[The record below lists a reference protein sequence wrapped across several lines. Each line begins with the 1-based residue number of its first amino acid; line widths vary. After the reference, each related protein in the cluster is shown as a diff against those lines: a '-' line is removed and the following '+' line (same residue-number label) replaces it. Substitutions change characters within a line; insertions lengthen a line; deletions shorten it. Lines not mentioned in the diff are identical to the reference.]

1 MQCKKYVS
9 MRTLYNL
16 VFAVLCGVLVVSC
29 VKDPE
34 FEPTPTSKPANKI
47 IGNADGAL
55 SGELIIYVDDATANA
70 WHNASTPTRAGIVAM
85 DAVAEELGVESV
97 RPVFNMAINADKKRE
112 RGMHRWFVVEFAED
126 TPVESVAQRYAAM
139 EEVERVEYAMEFVR
153 PEVNVVPVES
163 HPATR
168 SESEPF
174 NDPMLPLQWGLHNE
188 GSSTIFST
196 AYAGA
201 DINAYEAWKYATGN
215 PKVVVAV
222 VDEGVKYT
230 HPDLA
235 ANMWTNTAELN
246 GAEGVDDDGNGYV
259 DDIYGVNTIEQNGNI
274 SWNNRRYDS
283 EGNYTGDVGHGTH
296 VAGIIAAVNNNGEGI
311 SSIAGGSGN
320 GDGVRIMS
328 VQIFQ
333 ENTGVANERIA
344 AGIEYA
350 ADMGAAILQCSWG
363 QPVIWISDGG
373 YENNTGKIYIEAIK
387 YFVECSDNGVM
398 DGGVAIFA
406 AGNDGLNYTC
416 YPGAYNQFI
425 SVAAYAPD
433 GLPTGY
439 TNYHYGCNIAAPG
452 GDFEY
457 VDGVLNPNGAI
468 LSTVPSETP
477 DPYNNGKT
485 FYGSDYAYMTGTSM
499 ACPYVSGVAALAL
512 SSAVD
517 HGIRLTNDD
526 LYDMICSSVSDIDH
540 RLYGSKTVYT
550 YSGKVSEIVL
560 DDYRGKMGIGMVDAL
575 YAVSGMYGLKRIAA
589 SLNTT
594 TYININETISNGKLG
609 VKILDF
615 EMDEAT
621 MKRLG
626 IDKVGRFGE
635 HEVYFVCHK
644 PGIGKIQLRYYAGC
658 PPEDRGPDMSGKI
671 VTKEYLII
679 ARENNDRGGWL

>member
-1 MQCKKYVS
+1 M
-9 MRTLYNL
+9 
-16 VFAVLCGVLVVSC
+16 LCGVLVVSC
-29 VKDPE
+29 VKDPA
-34 FEPTPTSKPANKI
+34 FEPTPTVESTNKI

-55 SGELIIYVDDATANA
+55 SGELIIYVDDATADA
-70 WHNASTPTRAGIVAM
+70 WHNASSPIRAGVVAF
-85 DAVAEELGVESV
+85 DAVAAELGVESV

-139 EEVERVEYAMEFVR
+139 KEVERVEYAMEFVR
-153 PEVNVVPVES
+153 PEVNVLPVES
-163 HPATR
+163 LPVTR
-168 SESEPF
+168 AESEPF

-188 GSSTIFST
+188 GISTIFST

-215 PKVVVAV
+215 PRVVVAV

-235 ANMWTNTAELN
+235 VNMWTNTAELN

-259 DDIYGVNTIEQNGNI
+259 DDIYGLNTIEQNGNI
-274 SWNNRRYDS
+274 SWDNIRYDS
-283 EGNYTGDVGHGTH
+283 EGNYIGDVGHGTH

-363 QPVIWISDGG
+363 QAVMWISDSG
-373 YENNTGKIYIEAIK
+373 YEKNTGSIYIAAIK
-387 YFVECSDNGVM
+387 YFVECSDNEVM

-406 AGNDGLNYTC
+406 AGNDSLMYAC
-416 YPGAYNQFI
+416 YPGAYNEFI
-425 SVAAYAPD
+425 SVTAIAAD

-439 TNYHYGCNIAAPG
+439 TNYHHGCNIAAPG
-452 GDFEY
+452 GDYEY
-457 VDGVLNPNGAI
+457 VDGVLNPYGAI

-499 ACPYVSGVAALAL
+499 ACPFVSGVAALAL

-517 HGIRLTNDD
+517 HGIRLSKDD
-526 LYDMICSSVSDIDH
+526 LYDIICSSVNAIDH

-575 YAVSGMYGLKRIAA
+575 YAVSGMQGLKRIAA
-589 SLNTT
+589 ELNTS
-594 TYININETISNGKLG
+594 TYININETISDGKLG
-609 VKILDF
+609 VKIVDF
-615 EMDEAT
+615 EIDEDT
-621 MKRLG
+621 QKRLG

-635 HEVYFVCHK
+635 HEVYFVCRK
-644 PGIGKIQLRYYAGC
+644 PGIGKITLRYYAGC
-658 PPEDRGPDMSGKI
+658 PKEDRGPDMSGKLI
-671 VTKEYLII
+671 EKEYLII

>member
-1 MQCKKYVS
+1 
-9 MRTLYNL
+9 MRTLYNI

-29 VKDPE
+29 VKDPK
-34 FEPTPTSKPANKI
+34 FEPTPTTKPANKI
-47 IGNADGAL
+47 IGNADVAV

-139 EEVERVEYAMEFVR
+139 EEVERVEYAMKFVR

-163 HPATR
+163 LPATR
-168 SESEPF
+168 SDSKPF
-174 NDPMLPLQWGLHNE
+174 NDPMLPLQWGLHND
-188 GSSTIFST
+188 GISTIFST

-235 ANMWTNTAELN
+235 ANMWTNDAELN

-259 DDIYGVNTIEQNGNI
+259 DDIYGLNTIELNGNI

-328 VQIFQ
+328 VQMFQ
-333 ENTGVANERIA
+333 ESLGADNTRIA

-363 QPVIWISDGG
+363 QPLSWISDSG
-373 YENNTGKIYIEAIK
+373 YEKNTGKALIAAIK
-387 YFVECSDNGVM
+387 YFVECSDNEVM

-406 AGNDGLNYTC
+406 AGNEGLNYTC

-457 VDGVLNPNGAI
+457 VDGVLNPYGAI

-477 DPYNNGKT
+477 DVYNNGKT

-499 ACPYVSGVAALAL
+499 ACPFVSGVAALAL

-517 HGIRLTNDD
+517 HGIRLSNDD
-526 LYDMICSSVSDIDH
+526 LYDIICSSVNDIDH

-575 YAVSGMYGLKRIAA
+575 YAVSGMQGLKRIAA

-594 TYININETISNGKLG
+594 TYININETISDGKLG

-615 EMDEAT
+615 EIDEDT
-621 MKRLG
+621 QKRLA

-635 HEVYFVCHK
+635 HEVYFVCRK
-644 PGIGKIQLRYYAGC
+644 PGIGKITLRYYAGC
-658 PPEDRGPDMSGKI
+658 PKDEDVPDMSGKI
-671 VTKEYLII
+671 VEKEYLII

>member
-1 MQCKKYVS
+1 
-9 MRTLYNL
+9 MRTLYNI
-16 VFAVLCGVLVVSC
+16 VFAVLCGALVVSC
-29 VKDPE
+29 VKDPK
-34 FEPTPTSKPANKI
+34 FEPTPTIKPANKI
-47 IGNADGAL
+47 IGNADVAL
-55 SGELIIYVDDATANA
+55 SGELIIYVDDATADA
-70 WHNASTPTRAGIVAM
+70 WHNASSPTRAGVVAM

-97 RPVFNMAINADKKRE
+97 RPVFNMAINGDKKRE

-139 EEVERVEYAMEFVR
+139 KEVERVEYAMEFVR

-163 HPATR
+163 LPATR
-168 SESEPF
+168 SDSEPF

-188 GSSTIFST
+188 GSAEIFST

-201 DINAYEAWKYATGN
+201 DINAYEAWKYAMGN

-259 DDIYGVNTIEQNGNI
+259 DDVYGINTIELNGNI

-283 EGNYTGDVGHGTH
+283 EGNYIGDVGHGTH

-363 QPVIWISDGG
+363 QPVMWISDSG
-373 YENNTGKIYIEAIK
+373 YEKNTGSIYIAAIK
-387 YFVECSDNGVM
+387 YFVECSDNEVM

-406 AGNDGLNYTC
+406 AGNEGLNYTC

-457 VDGVLNPNGAI
+457 VDGVLNPYGAI

-477 DPYNNGKT
+477 DVYNNGKT

-499 ACPYVSGVAALAL
+499 ACPFVSGVAALAL

-550 YSGKVSEIVL
+550 YSGKVSQIVL

-575 YAVSGMYGLKRIAA
+575 YAVSGMHSLKRIAA

-594 TYININETISNGKLG
+594 TYININETISDGKLG
-609 VKILDF
+609 IKILDF
-615 EMDEAT
+615 EIDEAT

-635 HEVYFVCHK
+635 REIYFVCRK
-644 PGIGKIQLRYYAGC
+644 PGIGKITLRYYAGC
-658 PPEDRGPDMSGKI
+658 PKEDRGPDMSGKI
-671 VTKEYLII
+671 VEKEYLII

>member
-1 MQCKKYVS
+1 
-9 MRTLYNL
+9 MRTLYNI
-16 VFAVLCGVLVVSC
+16 VFAVLCGALVVSC

-34 FEPTPTSKPANKI
+34 FESAPAEEPASKI
-47 IGNADGAL
+47 IGSADGAL
-55 SGELIIYVDDATANA
+55 SGELIIYVDDATADV
-70 WHNASTPTRAGIVAM
+70 WHNASSPTRAGVVAM
-85 DAVAEELGVESV
+85 DAVAAELGVESV

-139 EEVERVEYAMEFVR
+139 EEVERVEYAIEFVR

-168 SESEPF
+168 SGSEPF

-235 ANMWTNTAELN
+235 ANMWTNDAELN

-259 DDIYGVNTIEQNGNI
+259 DDVYGVNTVELNGNI

-328 VQIFQ
+328 VQMFK
-333 ENTGVANERIA
+333 ESLGAGNTRIA

-363 QPVIWISDGG
+363 QPVMWISDSG
-373 YENNTGKIYIEAIK
+373 YEKNTGKVLIEAIK
-387 YFVECSDNGVM
+387 YFVECSDNEVM

-406 AGNDGLNYTC
+406 AGNEGLNFTC

-457 VDGVLNPNGAI
+457 VNGVLNPNGAI

-477 DPYNNGKT
+477 DVYNNGKT
-485 FYGSDYAYMTGTSM
+485 TYGTDYAYMTGTSM
-499 ACPYVSGVAALAL
+499 ACPFVSGVAALAL

-517 HGIRLTNDD
+517 HGIRLSSDD
-526 LYDMICSSVSDIDH
+526 LYDIICSSVNDINH

-550 YSGKVSEIVL
+550 RSGKESQIVL
-560 DDYRGKMGIGMVDAL
+560 DDYRDKMGIGMVDAL
-575 YAVSGMYGLKRIAA
+575 YAVSRVYGHKTIAA
-589 SLNTT
+589 KLNTT
-594 TYININETISNGKLG
+594 TYININETISDGKLG
-609 VKILDF
+609 VKILDY
-615 EMDEAT
+615 EIDEAT

-635 HEVYFVCHK
+635 YEIYFVCRK
-644 PGIGKIQLRYYAGC
+644 PGVGQIKLRYYAGC
-658 PPEDRGPDMSGKI
+658 PKEERGPDMSGKI
-671 VTKEYLII
+671 VEKEYLII

>member
-16 VFAVLCGVLVVSC
+16 VFAVLCGALVVSC
-29 VKDPE
+29 VKDPA
-34 FEPTPTSKPANKI
+34 FEPTPTSKPVNKI
-47 IGNADGAL
+47 IGNADVAL
-55 SGELIIYVDDATANA
+55 SGELIIYVDDATAEA
-70 WHNASTPTRAGIVAM
+70 WRSASAPTRSGIVAL
-85 DAVAEELGVESV
+85 DAVADELGVESV

-112 RGMHRWFVVEFAED
+112 RGMHRWFVVEFADD

-139 EEVERVEYAMEFVR
+139 EEVERVEYSRVFVR
-153 PEVNVVPVES
+153 PEVNVVPVNEVA
-163 HPATR
+163 ATR
-168 SESEPF
+168 SGSEPF

-188 GSSTIFST
+188 GSSEIFST

-235 ANMWTNTAELN
+235 ANMWTNAAELN
-246 GAEGVDDDGNGYV
+246 GVEGVDDDGNGYV
-259 DDIYGVNTIEQNGNI
+259 DDIYGLNTIEQNGNI
-274 SWNNRRYDS
+274 SWDNIRYDS
-283 EGNYTGDVGHGTH
+283 EGNYIGDVGHGTH

-350 ADMGAAILQCSWG
+350 ADMGAAILQNSWG
-363 QPVIWISDGG
+363 QPIVVINDAS
-373 YENNTGKIYIEAIK
+373 YERYNGKVLIDAIK
-387 YFVECSDNGVM
+387 YFVECSDNEVM

-406 AGNDGLNYTC
+406 AGNENLMYAC
-416 YPGAYNQFI
+416 YPGAYNEFI
-425 SVAAYAPD
+425 SVTAIAAD

-457 VDGVLNPNGAI
+457 VDGVLNPYGAI

-477 DPYNNGKT
+477 DVYNNGKT

-526 LYDMICSSVSDIDH
+526 LYDIICSSVSDIDH

-575 YAVSGMYGLKRIAA
+575 YAVSGMQGLKRIAA
-589 SLNTT
+589 ELNTT
-594 TYININETISNGKLG
+594 TYININETISDGKLG
-609 VKILDF
+609 VKILDY
-615 EMDEAT
+615 EIDEAT

-644 PGIGKIQLRYYAGC
+644 PGIGKIKLRYYAGC

>member
-1 MQCKKYVS
+1 M
-9 MRTLYNL
+9 LGL
-16 VFAVLCGVLVVSC
+16 LGASC
-29 VKDPE
+29 VQDPE
-34 FEPTPTSKPANKI
+34 FEPTPIVEPANKI
-47 IGNADGAL
+47 IGNADVAV

-139 EEVERVEYAMEFVR
+139 KEVERVEYAMAFVR

-188 GSSTIFST
+188 GSSEIFST

-235 ANMWTNTAELN
+235 ANMWTNSAELN

-259 DDIYGVNTIEQNGNI
+259 DDIYGLNTIEQNGNI
-274 SWNNRRYDS
+274 SWDNIRYDS
-283 EGNYTGDVGHGTH
+283 EGNYIGDVGHGTH

-328 VQIFQ
+328 VQMFQ
-333 ENTGVANERIA
+333 ESLGADNTRIA

-363 QPVIWISDGG
+363 QPVSWISDSG
-373 YENNTGKIYIEAIK
+373 YEKNTGKVLIEAIK
-387 YFVECSDNGVM
+387 YFVECSDNEVM

-406 AGNDGLNYTC
+406 AGNEGLNYTS

-452 GDFEY
+452 GDYEY

-477 DPYNNGKT
+477 DVYNNGKT
-485 FYGSDYAYMTGTSM
+485 TYGSDYAYMTGTSM
-499 ACPYVSGVAALAL
+499 ACPFVSGVAALAL

-526 LYDMICSSVSDIDH
+526 LYDIICSSVNDINH

-575 YAVSGMYGLKRIAA
+575 YAVSRVYGLKTIAA
-589 SLNTT
+589 ELNTS
-594 TYININETISNGKLG
+594 TYININETISDGKLG
-609 VKILDF
+609 IKILNF
-615 EMDEAT
+615 EMDEDT
-621 MKRLG
+621 KKRLG

-635 HEVYFVCHK
+635 HEIYFVCRK
-644 PGIGKIQLRYYAGC
+644 PGIGKITLRYYAGC
-658 PPEDRGPDMSGKI
+658 PKDEYVPDMSGKI
-671 VTKEYLII
+671 VEKEYLII

>member
-1 MQCKKYVS
+1 
-9 MRTLYNL
+9 MRTLYNI
-16 VFAVLCGVLVVSC
+16 VFAVLCGALVVSC
-29 VKDPE
+29 VKDSK
-34 FEPTPTSKPANKI
+34 FEPTPTTKPANKI

-70 WHNASTPTRAGIVAM
+70 WHNTSSPTRAGVVAM
-85 DAVAEELGVESV
+85 DAVAAELGVESV

-139 EEVERVEYAMEFVR
+139 KEVERVEYAMAFVR

-163 HPATR
+163 LPATR

-188 GSSTIFST
+188 GSSEIFST

-259 DDIYGVNTIEQNGNI
+259 DDIYGLNTIEQNGNI
-274 SWNNRRYDS
+274 SWANIRYDS
-283 EGNYTGDVGHGTH
+283 EGNYIGDVGHGTH

-328 VQIFQ
+328 VQIFK

-363 QPVIWISDGG
+363 QAVLWISDGG
-373 YENNTGKIYIEAIK
+373 YEANTGSIYIAAIK
-387 YFVECSDNGVM
+387 YFVEFSDNEVM
-398 DGGVAIFA
+398 DGGVALFA
-406 AGNDGLNYTC
+406 AGNESLMFAS
-416 YPGAYNQFI
+416 YPGAYNEFI
-425 SVAAYAPD
+425 SVTAIAAD

-439 TNYHYGCNIAAPG
+439 TNYHHGCNIAAPG
-452 GDFEY
+452 GDYEY
-457 VDGVLNPNGAI
+457 VDGVLNPYGAI

-477 DPYNNGKT
+477 DVYNNGKT
-485 FYGSDYAYMTGTSM
+485 YYGSDYAYMTGTSM

-540 RLYGSKTVYT
+540 RLYGSKTFYT

-575 YAVSGMYGLKRIAA
+575 YAVSGMHGLKRVAA
-589 SLNTT
+589 SLNTS
-594 TYININETISNGKLG
+594 TYININETISDGKLG
-609 VKILDF
+609 VKILDY
-615 EMDEAT
+615 EMDET
-621 MKRLG
+621 TKKRLG
-626 IDKVGRFGE
+626 IDKVNRFGE
-635 HEVYFVCHK
+635 HEVYFVCRK
-644 PGIGKIQLRYYAGC
+644 PGIGKITLRYYAGC
-658 PPEDRGPDMSGKI
+658 PKEDRGPDMSGKLI
-671 VTKEYLII
+671 EKEYLII

>member
-1 MQCKKYVS
+1 
-9 MRTLYNL
+9 MRTLYNI
-16 VFAVLCGVLVVSC
+16 VFAVLCGASVVSC
-29 VKDPE
+29 VKDPA

-47 IGNADGAL
+47 IGNADVAV

-70 WHNASTPTRAGIVAM
+70 WHNASSPTRAGVVAF
-85 DAVAEELGVESV
+85 DAVAAELGVESV

-139 EEVERVEYAMEFVR
+139 KEVERVEYAMAFVR

-163 HPATR
+163 LPATR
-168 SESEPF
+168 SDSEPF

-188 GSSTIFST
+188 GSSEIFST
-196 AYAGA
+196 AYEGA

-235 ANMWTNTAELN
+235 ANMWTNAAELN
-246 GAEGVDDDGNGYV
+246 GAEGVDDDGNGYI
-259 DDIYGVNTIEQNGNI
+259 DDIYGVNTIELNGNI
-274 SWNNRRYDS
+274 SWDNIRYDS

-363 QPVIWISDGG
+363 QSVMWISDGG
-373 YENNTGKIYIEAIK
+373 YEANTGSIYIAAIK
-387 YFVECSDNGVM
+387 YFVECSDNEVM

-406 AGNDGLNYTC
+406 AGNESLMYAS
-416 YPGAYNQFI
+416 YPGAYNEFI
-425 SVAAYAPD
+425 SVTAIAAD

-439 TNYHYGCNIAAPG
+439 TNYHHGCNIAAPG
-452 GDFEY
+452 GDYEY

-477 DPYNNGKT
+477 DVYNNGKT
-485 FYGSDYAYMTGTSM
+485 YYGSDYAYMTGTSM
-499 ACPYVSGVAALAL
+499 ACPFVSGVAALAL

-526 LYDMICSSVSDIDH
+526 LYDIICSSVSDIDH

-550 YSGKVSEIVL
+550 YSGKVSQIVL

-575 YAVSGMYGLKRIAA
+575 YAVSGMQSLKRIAA

-594 TYININETISNGKLG
+594 TYININETISDGKLG
-609 VKILDF
+609 IKIIDF
-615 EMDEAT
+615 EIDEDT
-621 MKRLG
+621 QKRLG

-635 HEVYFVCHK
+635 YEIYFVCRK
-644 PGIGKIQLRYYAGC
+644 PGVGKIKLRYYAGC
-658 PPEDRGPDMSGKI
+658 PKEDRGPDMSGKLI
-671 VTKEYLII
+671 EKEYLII

>member
-1 MQCKKYVS
+1 
-9 MRTLYNL
+9 MRTKYYFL
-16 VFAVLCGVLVVSC
+16 VIGMLGLLGASC
-29 VKDPE
+29 VQDPE
-34 FEPTPTSKPANKI
+34 FEPTPTVEPVNKI
-47 IGNADGAL
+47 IGNANEAL
-55 SGELIIYVDDATANA
+55 SGELIIYVDEATAKA
-70 WHNASTPTRAGIVAM
+70 WHNASSLTRTGVVAM
-85 DAVAEELGVESV
+85 DAVAEEMGVESL

-112 RGMHRWFVVEFAED
+112 RGMHRWFVVEFADD

-139 EEVERVEYAMEFVR
+139 VEVERVEYAMEFAR

-163 HPATR
+163 LPATR
-168 SESEPF
+168 SDSEPF

-188 GSSTIFST
+188 GSSEIFST

-235 ANMWTNTAELN
+235 ANMWTNSAELN

-259 DDIYGVNTIEQNGNI
+259 DDIYGLNTIELNGNI
-274 SWNNRRYDS
+274 SWDNIRYDS

-328 VQIFQ
+328 VQMFQ
-333 ENTGVANERIA
+333 ESLGADNTRIA

-363 QPVIWISDGG
+363 QSVMWISDSG
-373 YENNTGKIYIEAIK
+373 YEKNTGKVLIEAIK
-387 YFVECSDNGVM
+387 YFVECSDNEVM
-398 DGGVAIFA
+398 DGGVAIFS
-406 AGNDGLNYTC
+406 AGNEGLEYTC

-477 DPYNNGKT
+477 DVYNNGKT
-485 FYGSDYAYMTGTSM
+485 TYGTDYAYMTGTSM
-499 ACPYVSGVAALAL
+499 ACPFVSGVAALAL
-512 SSAVD
+512 SSAAD
-517 HGIRLTNDD
+517 HGIRLSNDD
-526 LYDMICSSVSDIDH
+526 LYDIICSSVNDINH

-550 YSGKVSEIVL
+550 RSGKESQIVL

-575 YAVSGMYGLKRIAA
+575 YAVSRVYGHKTIAA
-589 SLNTT
+589 ELNTT
-594 TYININETISNGKLG
+594 TYININETISDGKMNI
-609 VKILDF
+609 KILNF
-615 EMDEAT
+615 EIDEDT

-635 HEVYFVCHK
+635 YEIYFVCRK
-644 PGIGKIQLRYYAGC
+644 PGIGKIKLRYYAGC
-658 PPEDRGPDMSGKI
+658 PKEEHGHDMSGKI
-671 VTKEYLII
+671 VEKEYLII

>member
-1 MQCKKYVS
+1 

-29 VKDPE
+29 VQDPE
-34 FEPTPTSKPANKI
+34 FEPTPTTKPANKI
-47 IGNADGAL
+47 IGNADVAV
-55 SGELIIYVDDATANA
+55 SGELIIYVDDATADA
-70 WHNASTPTRAGIVAM
+70 WRNTSAPTRSGIVAL

-139 EEVERVEYAMEFVR
+139 EEVERVEYAMAFVR

-168 SESEPF
+168 SDSEPF

-188 GSSTIFST
+188 GSSEIFST

-235 ANMWTNTAELN
+235 ANMWTNSAELN

-259 DDIYGVNTIEQNGNI
+259 DDIYGINTIEQNGNI

-333 ENTGVANERIA
+333 ENSGVANERIA

-363 QPVIWISDGG
+363 QQVMWISDGA
-373 YENNTGKIYIEAIK
+373 YEANSGSIYIAAIK
-387 YFVECSDNGVM
+387 YFVECSDNEVM

-406 AGNDGLNYTC
+406 AGNQSLMYAS
-416 YPGAYNQFI
+416 YPGAYNEFI
-425 SVAAYAPD
+425 SVTAIAAD

-439 TNYHYGCNIAAPG
+439 TNYRHGCNIAAPG

-457 VDGVLNPNGAI
+457 VNGELNTYGAI

-499 ACPYVSGVAALAL
+499 ACPFVSGVAALAL

-517 HGIRLTNDD
+517 HGIRLTKDD
-526 LYDMICSSVSDIDH
+526 LYDIICSSVNDIDH
-540 RLYGSKTVYT
+540 RLYGTKTVYT

-560 DDYRGKMGIGMVDAL
+560 DDYRGKMGIGAVDAL
-575 YAVSGMYGLKRIAA
+575 YAVSGMQGLKRIAA
-589 SLNTT
+589 SLNTA
-594 TYININETISNGKLG
+594 TYININETISDGKLG

-615 EMDEAT
+615 EIDEDT
-621 MKRLG
+621 QKRLG

-635 HEVYFVCHK
+635 YEIYFVCRK
-644 PGIGKIQLRYYAGC
+644 PGVGKIKLRYYAGC
-658 PPEDRGPDMSGKI
+658 PKEDRGHDMSGKI

-679 ARENNDRGGWL
+679 ARENNNKGGWL

>member
-1 MQCKKYVS
+1 MK
-9 MRTLYNL
+9 RIYNL
-16 VFAVLCGVLVVSC
+16 LFVALCGVLVVSC
-29 VKDPE
+29 VKDPA
-34 FEPTPTSKPANKI
+34 FEPTPTNKPVNKI

-70 WHNASTPTRAGIVAM
+70 WHNASSPTRAGVVAF

-139 EEVERVEYAMEFVR
+139 KEVERVEYAMAFVR
-153 PEVNVVPVES
+153 PEVNVVPVNEVA
-163 HPATR
+163 ATR
-168 SESEPF
+168 SGSEPF
-174 NDPMLPLQWGLHNE
+174 NDPMLPLQWGLHNT
-188 GSSTIFST
+188 GSAEIFST

-201 DINAYEAWKYATGN
+201 DINAYEAWEYATGN
-215 PKVVVAV
+215 TKVVVAV

-235 ANMWTNTAELN
+235 ANMWTNAAELN
-246 GAEGVDDDGNGYV
+246 GVEGVDDDGNGYV
-259 DDIYGVNTIEQNGNI
+259 DDIYGLNTIEQNGNI
-274 SWNNRRYDS
+274 SWNNIRYDA
-283 EGNYTGDVGHGTH
+283 EGKYTGDVGHGTH

-328 VQIFQ
+328 VQMFQ
-333 ENTGVANERIA
+333 ESLGADNTRIA

-363 QPVIWISDGG
+363 QPVSWISDSG
-373 YENNTGKIYIEAIK
+373 YEKNTGKALIEAIK
-387 YFVECSDNGVM
+387 YFVECSDNEVM

-406 AGNDGLNYTC
+406 AGNEGLNYTC

-457 VDGVLNPNGAI
+457 VDGVLNPYGAI

-477 DPYNNGKT
+477 DVYNNGKT

-499 ACPYVSGVAALAL
+499 ACPFVSGVAALAL

-517 HGIRLTNDD
+517 HGIRLSNDD
-526 LYDMICSSVSDIDH
+526 LYDIICSSVNDIDH

-550 YSGKVSEIVL
+550 YSGKESQIVL

-575 YAVSGMYGLKRIAA
+575 YAVSRVYGLKTIAA
-589 SLNTT
+589 ELNTS
-594 TYININETISNGKLG
+594 TYININETISDGKLG
-609 VKILDF
+609 IKILDF
-615 EMDEAT
+615 EMDKET
-621 MKRLG
+621 QKRLG
-626 IDKVGRFGE
+626 IDKVNRFGE
-635 HEVYFVCHK
+635 HEVYFVCRK
-644 PGIGKIQLRYYAGC
+644 PGIGKIKLRYFAGC
-658 PPEDRGPDMSGKI
+658 PKDEYVPDMSGKI

>member
-1 MQCKKYVS
+1 M
-9 MRTLYNL
+9 
-16 VFAVLCGVLVVSC
+16 LCGALVVSC
-29 VKDPE
+29 VKDPA
-34 FEPTPTSKPANKI
+34 FEPTPTTKPANKI
-47 IGNADGAL
+47 IGNADVAV

-70 WHNASTPTRAGIVAM
+70 WHNASSPTRAGVVAF
-85 DAVAEELGVESV
+85 DAVAAELGVESV

-139 EEVERVEYAMEFVR
+139 KEVERVEYAMKFVR

-163 HPATR
+163 HLATR

-188 GSSTIFST
+188 GSSEIFST

-246 GAEGVDDDGNGYV
+246 GAEGVDDDGNGYI
-259 DDIYGVNTIEQNGNI
+259 DDIYGVNTIELNGNI
-274 SWNNRRYDS
+274 SWDNIRYDS

-363 QPVIWISDGG
+363 QPVMWISDGG
-373 YENNTGKIYIEAIK
+373 YENNTGKLYIEAIK
-387 YFVECSDNGVM
+387 YFVECSDNGAM

-406 AGNDGLNYTC
+406 AGNESLMFAS
-416 YPGAYNQFI
+416 YPGAYNEFI
-425 SVAAYAPD
+425 CVTAIAAD

-452 GDFEY
+452 GDYEY
-457 VDGVLNPNGAI
+457 VGGVLNPKGAI

-485 FYGSDYAYMTGTSM
+485 FYGTDYAYMTGTSM
-499 ACPYVSGVAALAL
+499 ACPFVSGVAALAL

-517 HGIRLTNDD
+517 HGIRLSNDD
-526 LYDMICSSVSDIDH
+526 LYDIICSSVSDIDH

-575 YAVSGMYGLKRIAA
+575 YAVSGMHSLQTIAA
-589 SLNTT
+589 ELNTT
-594 TYININETISNGKLG
+594 TYININETISDGKLG
-609 VKILDF
+609 VKILDY
-615 EMDEAT
+615 EMDKET
-621 MKRLG
+621 QKRLG

-635 HEVYFVCHK
+635 REVYFVCSK
-644 PGIGKIQLRYYAGC
+644 PGIGKIKLRYYAGC
-658 PPEDRGPDMSGKI
+658 PKEDRGYDMSGKI
-671 VTKEYLII
+671 IEKEYLII

>member
-1 MQCKKYVS
+1 
-9 MRTLYNL
+9 MRTLYNI
-16 VFAVLCGVLVVSC
+16 VFAVLCSALVVSC

-34 FEPTPTSKPANKI
+34 FEPAPAEEPESKI
-47 IGNADGAL
+47 IGSADGAL
-55 SGELIIYVDDATANA
+55 SGELIIYVDEATADV
-70 WHNASTPTRAGIVAM
+70 WHNASSPTRAGVVAM

-126 TPVESVAQRYAAM
+126 TPVESVAQHYAAM

-153 PEVNVVPVES
+153 PEVNVVPVNEVA
-163 HPATR
+163 ATR
-168 SESEPF
+168 SGSEPF

-235 ANMWTNTAELN
+235 ANMWTNTTELN

-259 DDIYGVNTIEQNGNI
+259 DDIYGLNSIELNGNI
-274 SWNNRRYDS
+274 SWDNIRYDS
-283 EGNYTGDVGHGTH
+283 EGNYIGDVGHGTH

-320 GDGVRIMS
+320 GNGVRIMS
-328 VQIFQ
+328 VQMFK
-333 ENTGVANERIA
+333 ESLGAGNTRIA

-363 QPVIWISDGG
+363 QPVMWISDSG
-373 YENNTGKIYIEAIK
+373 YEKNTGKVLIEAIK
-387 YFVECSDNGVM
+387 YFVECSDNEVM
-398 DGGVAIFA
+398 DGGVAIFS
-406 AGNDGLNYTC
+406 AGNEGLNFTC

-477 DPYNNGKT
+477 DVYNNGKT
-485 FYGSDYAYMTGTSM
+485 TYGTDYAYMTGTSM
-499 ACPYVSGVAALAL
+499 ACPFVSGVAALAL
-512 SSAVD
+512 SSAAD
-517 HGIRLTNDD
+517 HGIRLSSDD
-526 LYDMICSSVSDIDH
+526 LYDIICSSVNDINH

-550 YSGKVSEIVL
+550 YSGKESQIVL
-560 DDYRGKMGIGMVDAL
+560 DDYREKMGIGMVDAL
-575 YAVSGMYGLKRIAA
+575 YAVSRVYGHKTIAA
-589 SLNTT
+589 KLNTT
-594 TYININETISNGKLG
+594 TYININETISDGKMNI
-609 VKILDF
+609 KILDY
-615 EMDEAT
+615 EIDEAT

-635 HEVYFVCHK
+635 YEVYFVCHK
-644 PGIGKIQLRYYAGC
+644 PGIGKIKLRYYAGC
-658 PPEDRGPDMSGKI
+658 PKEERGPDMSGKL
-671 VTKEYLII
+671 VEKEYLII

>member
-1 MQCKKYVS
+1 
-9 MRTLYNL
+9 MRTLYNI
-16 VFAVLCGVLVVSC
+16 VFAVLCGALVVSC

-34 FEPTPTSKPANKI
+34 FESAPAEEPASKI
-47 IGNADGAL
+47 IGSADGAL
-55 SGELIIYVDDATANA
+55 SGELIIYVDDATADV
-70 WHNASTPTRAGIVAM
+70 WHNASSPTRAGVVAM

-112 RGMHRWFVVEFAED
+112 RGMHRWFVVEFADD

-153 PEVNVVPVES
+153 PEVNVVPVNEVA
-163 HPATR
+163 ATR
-168 SESEPF
+168 SGSEPF

-235 ANMWTNTAELN
+235 ANMWTNTTELN

-259 DDIYGVNTIEQNGNI
+259 DDIYGLNSIELNGNI
-274 SWNNRRYDS
+274 SWDNIRYDS
-283 EGNYTGDVGHGTH
+283 EGNYIGDVGHGTH

-328 VQIFQ
+328 VQMFK
-333 ENTGVANERIA
+333 ESLGAGNTRIA

-363 QPVIWISDGG
+363 QPVMWISDSG
-373 YENNTGKIYIEAIK
+373 YEKNTGKVLIEAIK
-387 YFVECSDNGVM
+387 YFVECSDNEVM
-398 DGGVAIFA
+398 DGGVAIFS
-406 AGNDGLNYTC
+406 AGNEGLNFTC

-477 DPYNNGKT
+477 DVYNNGKT
-485 FYGSDYAYMTGTSM
+485 TYGTDYAYMTGTSM
-499 ACPYVSGVAALAL
+499 ACPFVSGVAALAL
-512 SSAVD
+512 SSAAD
-517 HGIRLTNDD
+517 HGIRLSSDD
-526 LYDMICSSVSDIDH
+526 LYDIICSSVNDINH

-550 YSGKVSEIVL
+550 YSGKESQIVL
-560 DDYRGKMGIGMVDAL
+560 DDYREKMGIGMVDAL
-575 YAVSGMYGLKRIAA
+575 YAVSRVYGFKTIAA
-589 SLNTT
+589 KLNTT
-594 TYININETISNGKLG
+594 TYININETISDGKMN
-609 VKILDF
+609 VKILDY

-635 HEVYFVCHK
+635 HEIYFVCRK
-644 PGIGKIQLRYYAGC
+644 PGIGKIKLRYYAGC
-658 PPEDRGPDMSGKI
+658 PKEERGPDMSGKL
-671 VTKEYLII
+671 VEKEYLII

>member
-9 MRTLYNL
+9 MRTLYNI
-16 VFAVLCGVLVVSC
+16 VFAVLCGALVVSC

-34 FEPTPTSKPANKI
+34 FESAPAEEPASKI
-47 IGNADGAL
+47 IGSADGAL
-55 SGELIIYVDDATANA
+55 SGELIIYVDDATADV
-70 WHNASTPTRAGIVAM
+70 WHNASSPTRAGVVAM
-85 DAVAEELGVESV
+85 DAVAAELGVESV

-139 EEVERVEYAMEFVR
+139 EEVERVEYAIEFVR

-168 SESEPF
+168 SGSEPF

-235 ANMWTNTAELN
+235 ANMWTNDAELN

-259 DDIYGVNTIEQNGNI
+259 DDVYGVNTVELNGNI

-328 VQIFQ
+328 VQMFK
-333 ENTGVANERIA
+333 ESLGAGNTRIA

-363 QPVIWISDGG
+363 QPVMWISDSG
-373 YENNTGKIYIEAIK
+373 YEKNTGKVLIEAIK
-387 YFVECSDNGVM
+387 YFVECSDNEVM

-406 AGNDGLNYTC
+406 AGNEGLNFTC

-457 VDGVLNPNGAI
+457 VNGVLNPNGAI

-477 DPYNNGKT
+477 DVYNNGKT
-485 FYGSDYAYMTGTSM
+485 TYGTDYAYMTGTSM
-499 ACPYVSGVAALAL
+499 ACPFVSGVAALAL

-517 HGIRLTNDD
+517 HGIRLSSDD
-526 LYDMICSSVSDIDH
+526 LYDIICSSVNDINH

-550 YSGKVSEIVL
+550 RSGKESQIVL
-560 DDYRGKMGIGMVDAL
+560 DDYREKMGIGMVDAL
-575 YAVSGMYGLKRIAA
+575 YAVSRVYGHKTIAA
-589 SLNTT
+589 KLNTT
-594 TYININETISNGKLG
+594 TYININETISDGKLG
-609 VKILDF
+609 VKILDY
-615 EMDEAT
+615 EIDEAT

-635 HEVYFVCHK
+635 YEIYFVCRK
-644 PGIGKIQLRYYAGC
+644 PGVGKIKLRYYAGC
-658 PPEDRGPDMSGKI
+658 PKEERGPDMSGKI
-671 VTKEYLII
+671 VEKEYLII

>member
-1 MQCKKYVS
+1 
-9 MRTLYNL
+9 MRTQYYFL
-16 VFAVLCGVLVVSC
+16 VIGMLGLLGASC
-29 VKDPE
+29 VQDPE
-34 FEPTPTSKPANKI
+34 FEPTPTVEPVNKI
-47 IGNADGAL
+47 IGNANEAL
-55 SGELIIYVDDATANA
+55 SGELIIYVDEATAEA
-70 WHNASTPTRAGIVAM
+70 WHSASAPTRSGIVAL
-85 DAVAEELGVESV
+85 DAVAAEMEVESV

-139 EEVERVEYAMEFVR
+139 EEVERVEYATTFAR

-163 HPATR
+163 LPATR
-168 SESEPF
+168 SDSEPF

-235 ANMWTNTAELN
+235 ANMWTNAAELN

-259 DDIYGVNTIEQNGNI
+259 DDVYGVNTVELNGNI

-328 VQIFQ
+328 VQMFQ
-333 ENTGVANERIA
+333 ESLGADNTRIA

-363 QPVIWISDGG
+363 QPVSWISDSG
-373 YENNTGKIYIEAIK
+373 YEKNAGKALIEAIK
-387 YFVECSDNGVM
+387 YFVECSDNEVM

-406 AGNDGLNYTC
+406 AGNEGLEYTS

-425 SVAAYAPD
+425 SVSAYAPD

-457 VDGVLNPNGAI
+457 VDGVLNPYGAI

-477 DPYNNGKT
+477 DVYNNGKT
-485 FYGSDYAYMTGTSM
+485 HYGTDYAYMTGTSM
-499 ACPYVSGVAALAL
+499 ACPFVSGVAALAL
-512 SSAVD
+512 SSAAD
-517 HGIRLTNDD
+517 HGIRLSSDD
-526 LYDMICSSVSDIDH
+526 LYDIICSSVNDINH

-550 YSGKVSEIVL
+550 RSGKVSEIVL
-560 DDYRGKMGIGMVDAL
+560 DDYREKMGIGMVDAL
-575 YAVSGMYGLKRIAA
+575 YAVSRVYGHKTIAA
-589 SLNTT
+589 ELNTT
-594 TYININETISNGKLG
+594 TYININETISDGKLG
-609 VKILDF
+609 IKILDF
-615 EMDEAT
+615 EIEEDT

-626 IDKVGRFGE
+626 IDNFGCFGE
-635 HEVYFVCHK
+635 HEVYFVCRK
-644 PGIGKIQLRYYAGC
+644 PGIGKLKLRYYAGC
-658 PPEDRGPDMSGKI
+658 PRDEHVPDMSGKI
-671 VTKEYLII
+671 VEKEYLII
-679 ARENNDRGGWL
+679 ARENNDSGGWL

>member
-1 MQCKKYVS
+1 
-9 MRTLYNL
+9 MRTLYK
-16 VFAVLCGVLVVSC
+16 FAVLCCVFAVSC
-29 VKDPE
+29 VQDPE
-34 FEPTPTSKPANKI
+34 FEPTPTTKPANKI
-47 IGNADGAL
+47 IGNADVAV

-70 WHNASTPTRAGIVAM
+70 WHNASSPTRAGVTVF
-85 DAVAEELGVESV
+85 DAVAEEMGVESL

-139 EEVERVEYAMEFVR
+139 EEVERVEYAMAFVR

-168 SESEPF
+168 SDSEPF

-188 GSSTIFST
+188 GSSEIFST

-235 ANMWTNTAELN
+235 ANMWTNSAELN
-246 GAEGVDDDGNGYV
+246 GAEGIDDDGNGYV
-259 DDIYGVNTIEQNGNI
+259 DDIYGINTIEQNGNI

-333 ENTGVANERIA
+333 ENSGVANERIA

-363 QPVIWISDGG
+363 QQVMWISDGG
-373 YENNTGKIYIEAIK
+373 YEANSGSIYIAAIK
-387 YFVECSDNGVM
+387 YFVECSDNEVM

-406 AGNDGLNYTC
+406 AGNQSLMYAS
-416 YPGAYNQFI
+416 YPGAYNEFI
-425 SVAAYAPD
+425 SVTAIAAD

-439 TNYHYGCNIAAPG
+439 TNYRYGCNIAAPG

-457 VDGVLNPNGAI
+457 VNGELNTYGAI

-499 ACPYVSGVAALAL
+499 ACPFVSGVAALAL

-517 HGIRLTNDD
+517 HGIRLTHND
-526 LYDMICSSVSDIDH
+526 LYDIICSSVNDIDH
-540 RLYGSKTVYT
+540 RLYGTKTVYT

-560 DDYRGKMGIGMVDAL
+560 DDYRGKMGIGAVDAL
-575 YAVSGMYGLKRIAA
+575 YAVSGMQGLKRIAA
-589 SLNTT
+589 SLNTA
-594 TYININETISNGKLG
+594 TYININETISDGKLG
-609 VKILDF
+609 VKIIDF
-615 EMDEAT
+615 EIDEAT

-635 HEVYFVCHK
+635 YEIYFVCRK
-644 PGIGKIQLRYYAGC
+644 PGVGKIKLRYYAGC
-658 PPEDRGPDMSGKI
+658 PKEDRGPDMSGKI

>member
-1 MQCKKYVS
+1 M
-9 MRTLYNL
+9 
-16 VFAVLCGVLVVSC
+16 LCGVLVVSC
-29 VKDPE
+29 VKDPA
-34 FEPTPTSKPANKI
+34 FEPTPTVESTNKI

-55 SGELIIYVDDATANA
+55 SGELIIYVDDATADA
-70 WHNASTPTRAGIVAM
+70 WHNASSPIRAGVVAF
-85 DAVAEELGVESV
+85 DAVAAELGVESV

-139 EEVERVEYAMEFVR
+139 KEVERVEYAMEFVR
-153 PEVNVVPVES
+153 PEVNVLPVES
-163 HPATR
+163 LPVTR
-168 SESEPF
+168 AESEPF

-188 GSSTIFST
+188 GISTIFST

-215 PKVVVAV
+215 PRVVVAV

-235 ANMWTNTAELN
+235 VNMWTNTAELN

-259 DDIYGVNTIEQNGNI
+259 DDIYGLNTIEQNGNI
-274 SWNNRRYDS
+274 SWDNIRYDS
-283 EGNYTGDVGHGTH
+283 EGNYIGDVGHGTH

-363 QPVIWISDGG
+363 QAVMWISDSG
-373 YENNTGKIYIEAIK
+373 YEKNTGSIYIAAIK
-387 YFVECSDNGVM
+387 YFVECSDNEVM

-406 AGNDGLNYTC
+406 AGNDSLMYAC
-416 YPGAYNQFI
+416 YPGAYNEFI
-425 SVAAYAPD
+425 SVTAIAAD

-439 TNYHYGCNIAAPG
+439 TNYHHGCNIAAPG
-452 GDFEY
+452 GDYEY
-457 VDGVLNPNGAI
+457 VDGVLNPYGAI

-499 ACPYVSGVAALAL
+499 ACPFVSGVAALAL

-517 HGIRLTNDD
+517 HGIRLSKDD
-526 LYDMICSSVSDIDH
+526 LYDIICSSVNDIDH
-540 RLYGSKTVYT
+540 HLYGSKTVYT

-575 YAVSGMYGLKRIAA
+575 YAVSGMHSLKRIAA

-594 TYININETISNGKLG
+594 TYININETISDGKLG
-609 VKILDF
+609 IKILDF
-615 EMDEAT
+615 EIDEAT

-626 IDKVGRFGE
+626 IDKIGRFGD
-635 HEVYFVCHK
+635 HEVYFVCRK
-644 PGIGKIQLRYYAGC
+644 PGIGKITLRYYAGC
-658 PPEDRGPDMSGKI
+658 PKEDRGPDMSGKLI
-671 VTKEYLII
+671 EKEYLII

>member
-1 MQCKKYVS
+1 
-9 MRTLYNL
+9 MRTLYNI
-16 VFAVLCGVLVVSC
+16 VFAVLCGALVVSC

-34 FEPTPTSKPANKI
+34 FESAPAEEPASKI
-47 IGNADGAL
+47 IGSADGAL
-55 SGELIIYVDDATANA
+55 SGELIIYVDDATADV
-70 WHNASTPTRAGIVAM
+70 WHNASSPTRAGVVAM
-85 DAVAEELGVESV
+85 DAVAAELGVESV

-139 EEVERVEYAMEFVR
+139 EEVERVEYAIEFVR

-163 HPATR
+163 LPTTR
-168 SESEPF
+168 SDSEPF

-235 ANMWTNTAELN
+235 ANMWTNTTELN

-259 DDIYGVNTIEQNGNI
+259 DDIYGLNSIELNGNI
-274 SWNNRRYDS
+274 SWDNIRYDS
-283 EGNYTGDVGHGTH
+283 EGNYIGDVGHGTH

-328 VQIFQ
+328 VQMFK
-333 ENTGVANERIA
+333 ESLGAGNTRIA

-363 QPVIWISDGG
+363 QPVMWISDSG
-373 YENNTGKIYIEAIK
+373 YEKNTGKVLIEAIK
-387 YFVECSDNGVM
+387 YFVECSDNEVM

-406 AGNDGLNYTC
+406 AGNEGLNFTC

-477 DPYNNGKT
+477 DVYNNGKT
-485 FYGSDYAYMTGTSM
+485 TYGTDYAYMTGTSM
-499 ACPYVSGVAALAL
+499 ACPFVSGVAALAL
-512 SSAVD
+512 SSAAD
-517 HGIRLTNDD
+517 HGIRLSSDD
-526 LYDMICSSVSDIDH
+526 LYDIICSSVNDINH

-550 YSGKVSEIVL
+550 YSGKESQIVL
-560 DDYRGKMGIGMVDAL
+560 DDYRDKMGIGMVDAL
-575 YAVSGMYGLKRIAA
+575 YAVSRVYGHKTIAA
-589 SLNTT
+589 ELNTS
-594 TYININETISNGKLG
+594 TYININETISDGKLG
-609 VKILDF
+609 VKILDY
-615 EMDEAT
+615 EIDEAT

-635 HEVYFVCHK
+635 YEIYFVCRK
-644 PGIGKIQLRYYAGC
+644 PGVGKIKLRYYAGC
-658 PPEDRGPDMSGKI
+658 PKEERGPDMSGKI
-671 VTKEYLII
+671 VEKEYLII

>member
-1 MQCKKYVS
+1 
-9 MRTLYNL
+9 MRTLYNI
-16 VFAVLCGVLVVSC
+16 VFAVLCSALVVSC

-34 FEPTPTSKPANKI
+34 FESAPAEEPASKI
-47 IGNADGAL
+47 IGSADGAL
-55 SGELIIYVDDATANA
+55 SGELIIYVDDATADV
-70 WHNASTPTRAGIVAM
+70 WHNASSPTRAGVVAM
-85 DAVAEELGVESV
+85 DAVAAELGVESV

-112 RGMHRWFVVEFAED
+112 RGMHRWFVVEFADD

-139 EEVERVEYAMEFVR
+139 KEVERVEYAMEFVR

-163 HPATR
+163 LPATR
-168 SESEPF
+168 SDSEPF

-235 ANMWTNTAELN
+235 ANMWTNTTELN

-259 DDIYGVNTIEQNGNI
+259 DDIYGLNSIELNGNI
-274 SWNNRRYDS
+274 SWDNIRYDS
-283 EGNYTGDVGHGTH
+283 EGNYIGDVGHGTH

-328 VQIFQ
+328 VQMFK
-333 ENTGVANERIA
+333 ESLGAGNTRIA

-363 QPVIWISDGG
+363 QPVMWISDSG
-373 YENNTGKIYIEAIK
+373 YEKNTGKVLIEAIK
-387 YFVECSDNGVM
+387 YFVECSDNEVM
-398 DGGVAIFA
+398 DGGVAIFS
-406 AGNDGLNYTC
+406 AGNEGLNFTC

-457 VDGVLNPNGAI
+457 VDGMLNPNGAI

-477 DPYNNGKT
+477 DVYNNGKT
-485 FYGSDYAYMTGTSM
+485 TYGTDYAYMTGTSM
-499 ACPYVSGVAALAL
+499 ACPFVSGVAALAL
-512 SSAVD
+512 SSAAD
-517 HGIRLTNDD
+517 HGIRLSSDD
-526 LYDMICSSVSDIDH
+526 LYDIICSSVNDINH

-550 YSGKVSEIVL
+550 YSGKESQIVL
-560 DDYRGKMGIGMVDAL
+560 DDYREKMGIGMVDAL
-575 YAVSGMYGLKRIAA
+575 YAVSRVYGHKTIAA
-589 SLNTT
+589 KLNTT
-594 TYININETISNGKLG
+594 TYININETISDGKLG

-635 HEVYFVCHK
+635 YEIYFVCRK
-644 PGIGKIQLRYYAGC
+644 PGIGKIMLRYYAGC
-658 PPEDRGPDMSGKI
+658 PKEERGPDMSGKI
-671 VTKEYLII
+671 VEKEYLII

>member
-9 MRTLYNL
+9 MRTLYNIVL
-16 VFAVLCGVLVVSC
+16 AVLCGALVVSC
-29 VKDPE
+29 VQDPE
-34 FEPTPTSKPANKI
+34 FEPTPTNKPVNKI

-55 SGELIIYVDDATANA
+55 SGELIIYVDDATADA
-70 WHNASTPTRAGIVAM
+70 WHSIAEPTRSGIVAL
-85 DAVAEELGVESV
+85 DAVAAEMGVESL

-112 RGMHRWFVVEFAED
+112 RGMHRWFVVEFEED

-139 EEVERVEYAMEFVR
+139 TEVERVEYAMKFVR
-153 PEVNVVPVES
+153 PEVNVVPMES

-168 SESEPF
+168 SDSESF

-259 DDIYGVNTIEQNGNI
+259 DDIYGLNTIEQNGNI

-283 EGNYTGDVGHGTH
+283 EGNYIGDVGHGTH

-363 QPVIWISDGG
+363 QSVMWISDEG
-373 YENNTGKIYIEAIK
+373 YEANTGSIYIAAIK
-387 YFVECSDNGVM
+387 YFVECSDNEVM

-406 AGNDGLNYTC
+406 AGNESLMYAC
-416 YPGAYNQFI
+416 YPGAYNEFI
-425 SVAAYAPD
+425 SVTAIAAD

-439 TNYHYGCNIAAPG
+439 TNYHHGCNIAAPG
-452 GDFEY
+452 GDYEY
-457 VDGVLNPNGAI
+457 VDGVLNPYGAI

-477 DPYNNGKT
+477 DVYNNGKT
-485 FYGSDYAYMTGTSM
+485 YYGSDYAYMTGTSM
-499 ACPYVSGVAALAL
+499 ACPFVSGVAALAL

-526 LYDMICSSVSDIDH
+526 LYDIVCSSVNDIDH

-550 YSGKVSEIVL
+550 YSGKESEIVL

-575 YAVSGMYGLKRIAA
+575 YAVSGMQGLKRIAA

-594 TYININETISNGKLG
+594 TYININETISDGKLG
-609 VKILDF
+609 IKIIDF
-615 EMDEAT
+615 EIDEDT

-644 PGIGKIQLRYYAGC
+644 PGIGKIKLRYYAGC
-658 PPEDRGPDMSGKI
+658 PKEERGPDMSGKLI
-671 VTKEYLII
+671 EKEYLII

>member
-1 MQCKKYVS
+1 
-9 MRTLYNL
+9 MRTLYNIVL
-16 VFAVLCGVLVVSC
+16 AVLCGALVVSC
-29 VKDPE
+29 VQDPE
-34 FEPTPTSKPANKI
+34 FEPTPTNKPVNKI

-55 SGELIIYVDDATANA
+55 SGELIIYVDDATADA
-70 WHNASTPTRAGIVAM
+70 WHSIAEPTRSGIVAL
-85 DAVAEELGVESV
+85 DAVAAEMGVESL

-112 RGMHRWFVVEFAED
+112 RGMHRWFVVEFEED

-139 EEVERVEYAMEFVR
+139 TEVERVEYAMKFVR
-153 PEVNVVPVES
+153 PEVNVVPMES

-168 SESEPF
+168 SDSESF

-259 DDIYGVNTIEQNGNI
+259 DDIYGLNTIEQNGNI

-283 EGNYTGDVGHGTH
+283 EGNYIGDVGHGTH

-363 QPVIWISDGG
+363 QSVMWISDEG
-373 YENNTGKIYIEAIK
+373 YEANTGSIYIAAIK
-387 YFVECSDNGVM
+387 YFVECSDNEVM

-406 AGNDGLNYTC
+406 AGNESLMYAC
-416 YPGAYNQFI
+416 YPGAYNEFI
-425 SVAAYAPD
+425 SVTAIAAD

-439 TNYHYGCNIAAPG
+439 TNYHHGCNIAAPG
-452 GDFEY
+452 GDYEY
-457 VDGVLNPNGAI
+457 VDGLLNPNGAI

-477 DPYNNGKT
+477 DVYNNGKT
-485 FYGSDYAYMTGTSM
+485 TYGADYAYMSGTSM

-526 LYDMICSSVSDIDH
+526 LYDIICSSVNDINH

-575 YAVSGMYGLKRIAA
+575 YAVSRVYGHHTIAA
-589 SLNTT
+589 QLNKT
-594 TYININETISNGKLG
+594 TYININDTISDGKLG
-609 VKILDF
+609 VEILDY
-615 EMDEAT
+615 EISEDVK
-621 MKRLG
+621 KRLG
-626 IDKVGRFGE
+626 IDKQGLFGKSE
-635 HEVYFVCHK
+635 LYFVCTK
-644 PGIGKIQLRYYAGC
+644 PGLGTITIRYYAGC
-658 PPEDRGPDMSGKI
+658 PPEKYGPDMSGKI
-671 VTKEYLII
+671 IEREYLII
-679 ARENNDRGGWL
+679 AREDNDRGGWL

>member
-1 MQCKKYVS
+1 M
-9 MRTLYNL
+9 
-16 VFAVLCGVLVVSC
+16 LCGALVVSC

-34 FEPTPTSKPANKI
+34 FESAPAEEPASKI
-47 IGNADGAL
+47 IGSADGAL
-55 SGELIIYVDDATANA
+55 SGELIIYVDDATADV
-70 WHNASTPTRAGIVAM
+70 WHNASSPTRAGVVAM
-85 DAVAEELGVESV
+85 DAVAAELGVESV

-139 EEVERVEYAMEFVR
+139 EEVERVEYAIEFVR

-163 HPATR
+163 LPTTR
-168 SESEPF
+168 SDSEPF

-235 ANMWTNTAELN
+235 ANMWTNTTELN

-259 DDIYGVNTIEQNGNI
+259 DDIYGLNSIELNGNI
-274 SWNNRRYDS
+274 SWDNIRYDS
-283 EGNYTGDVGHGTH
+283 EGNYIGDVGHGTH

-328 VQIFQ
+328 VQMFK
-333 ENTGVANERIA
+333 ESLGAGNTRIA

-363 QPVIWISDGG
+363 QPVMWISDSG
-373 YENNTGKIYIEAIK
+373 YEKNTGKVLIEAIK
-387 YFVECSDNGVM
+387 YFVECSDNEVM

-406 AGNDGLNYTC
+406 AGNEGLNFTC

-477 DPYNNGKT
+477 DVYNNGKT
-485 FYGSDYAYMTGTSM
+485 TYGTDYAYMTGTSM
-499 ACPYVSGVAALAL
+499 ACPFVSGVAALAL
-512 SSAVD
+512 SSAAD
-517 HGIRLTNDD
+517 HGIRLSSDD
-526 LYDMICSSVSDIDH
+526 LYDIICSSVNDINH

-550 YSGKVSEIVL
+550 YSGKESQIVL
-560 DDYRGKMGIGMVDAL
+560 DDYRDKMGIGMVDAL
-575 YAVSGMYGLKRIAA
+575 YAVSRVYGHKTIAA
-589 SLNTT
+589 ELNTS
-594 TYININETISNGKLG
+594 TYININETISDGKLG
-609 VKILDF
+609 VKILDY
-615 EMDEAT
+615 EIDEAT

-635 HEVYFVCHK
+635 YEIYFVCRK
-644 PGIGKIQLRYYAGC
+644 PGVGKIKLRYYAGC
-658 PPEDRGPDMSGKI
+658 PKEERGPDMSGKI
-671 VTKEYLII
+671 VEKEYLII

>member
-1 MQCKKYVS
+1 
-9 MRTLYNL
+9 MRTLYNI
-16 VFAVLCGVLVVSC
+16 VFAVLCSALVVSC

-34 FEPTPTSKPANKI
+34 FESAPAEEPASKI
-47 IGNADGAL
+47 IGSADGAL
-55 SGELIIYVDDATANA
+55 SGELIIYVDDATADV
-70 WHNASTPTRAGIVAM
+70 WHNASSPTRAGVVAM
-85 DAVAEELGVESV
+85 DAVAAELGVESV

-112 RGMHRWFVVEFAED
+112 RGMHRWFVVEFADD

-139 EEVERVEYAMEFVR
+139 KEVERVEYAMEFVR

-163 HPATR
+163 LPATR
-168 SESEPF
+168 SDSEPF

-235 ANMWTNTAELN
+235 ANMWTNTTELN

-259 DDIYGVNTIEQNGNI
+259 DDIYGLNSIELNGNI
-274 SWNNRRYDS
+274 SWDNIRYDS
-283 EGNYTGDVGHGTH
+283 EGNYIGDVGHGTH

-328 VQIFQ
+328 VQMFK
-333 ENTGVANERIA
+333 ESLGAGNTRIA

-363 QPVIWISDGG
+363 QPVMWISDSG
-373 YENNTGKIYIEAIK
+373 YEKNTGKVLIEAIK
-387 YFVECSDNGVM
+387 YFVECSDNEVM
-398 DGGVAIFA
+398 DGGVAIFS
-406 AGNDGLNYTC
+406 AGNEGLNFTC

-457 VDGVLNPNGAI
+457 VNGVLNPNGAI

-477 DPYNNGKT
+477 DVYNNGKT
-485 FYGSDYAYMTGTSM
+485 TYGTDYAYMTGTSM
-499 ACPYVSGVAALAL
+499 ACPFVSGVAALAL
-512 SSAVD
+512 SSAAD
-517 HGIRLTNDD
+517 HGIRLSSDD
-526 LYDMICSSVSDIDH
+526 LYDIICSSVNDINH

-550 YSGKVSEIVL
+550 YSGKESQIVL
-560 DDYRGKMGIGMVDAL
+560 DDYREKMGIGMVDAL
-575 YAVSGMYGLKRIAA
+575 YAVSRVYGHKTIAA
-589 SLNTT
+589 KLNTT
-594 TYININETISNGKLG
+594 TYININETISDGKMNI
-609 VKILDF
+609 KILDY
-615 EMDEAT
+615 EIDEAT

-635 HEVYFVCHK
+635 YEIYFVCRK
-644 PGIGKIQLRYYAGC
+644 PGIGKIKLRYYAGC
-658 PPEDRGPDMSGKI
+658 PKEERGPDMSGKI
-671 VTKEYLII
+671 VEKEYLII
-679 ARENNDRGGWL
+679 ARENNNRGGWL

>member
-1 MQCKKYVS
+1 
-9 MRTLYNL
+9 MRTKYYFL
-16 VFAVLCGVLVVSC
+16 VIGMLGLLGASC
-29 VKDPE
+29 VQDPE
-34 FEPTPTSKPANKI
+34 FEPTPTVESANKI

-85 DAVAEELGVESV
+85 DAVAAELGVESV

-139 EEVERVEYAMEFVR
+139 KEVERVEYAMAFVR

-188 GSSTIFST
+188 GSSEIFST

-235 ANMWTNTAELN
+235 ANMWTNSAELN

-259 DDIYGVNTIEQNGNI
+259 DDVYGVNTIELNGNI

-328 VQIFQ
+328 VQMFQ
-333 ENTGVANERIA
+333 ESLGADNTRIA

-363 QPVIWISDGG
+363 QPVSWISDSG
-373 YENNTGKIYIEAIK
+373 YEKNTGKVLIEAIK
-387 YFVECSDNGVM
+387 YFVECSDNEVM

-406 AGNDGLNYTC
+406 AGNEGLNYTS

-439 TNYHYGCNIAAPG
+439 TNYHYGCNITAPG

-477 DPYNNGKT
+477 DVYNNGKT
-485 FYGSDYAYMTGTSM
+485 YYGSDYAYMTGTSM
-499 ACPYVSGVAALAL
+499 ACPFVSGVAALAL

-526 LYDMICSSVSDIDH
+526 LYDIICSSVNDINH

-575 YAVSGMYGLKRIAA
+575 YAVSGVQGLKRIAA

-594 TYININETISNGKLG
+594 TYININETISDGKRG
-609 VKILDF
+609 INILDF
-615 EMDEAT
+615 EIDEAT

-626 IDKVGRFGE
+626 IDKIGRFGE

-644 PGIGKIQLRYYAGC
+644 PGIGKITLRYYAGC
-658 PPEDRGPDMSGKI
+658 PNDEYVPDMSGKI
-671 VTKEYLII
+671 VEKEYLII

>member
-1 MQCKKYVS
+1 M
-9 MRTLYNL
+9 
-16 VFAVLCGVLVVSC
+16 LCGALVVSC

-34 FEPTPTSKPANKI
+34 FESAPAEEPASKI
-47 IGNADGAL
+47 IGSADGAL
-55 SGELIIYVDDATANA
+55 SGELIIYVDDATADV
-70 WHNASTPTRAGIVAM
+70 WHNASSPTRAGVVAM
-85 DAVAEELGVESV
+85 DAVAAELGVESV

-139 EEVERVEYAMEFVR
+139 EEVERVEYAIEFVR

-168 SESEPF
+168 SGSEPF

-235 ANMWTNTAELN
+235 ANMWTNDAELN

-259 DDIYGVNTIEQNGNI
+259 DDVYGVNTVELNGNI

-328 VQIFQ
+328 VQMFK
-333 ENTGVANERIA
+333 ESLGAGNTRIA

-363 QPVIWISDGG
+363 QPVMWISDSG
-373 YENNTGKIYIEAIK
+373 YEKNTGKVLIEAIK
-387 YFVECSDNGVM
+387 YFVECSDNEVM

-406 AGNDGLNYTC
+406 AGNEGLNFTC

-457 VDGVLNPNGAI
+457 VNGVLNPNGAI

-477 DPYNNGKT
+477 DVYNNGKT
-485 FYGSDYAYMTGTSM
+485 TYGTDYAYMTGTSM
-499 ACPYVSGVAALAL
+499 ACPFVSGVAALAL

-517 HGIRLTNDD
+517 HGIRLSSDD
-526 LYDMICSSVSDIDH
+526 LYDIICSSVNDINH

-550 YSGKVSEIVL
+550 RSGKESQIVL
-560 DDYRGKMGIGMVDAL
+560 DDYRDKMGIGMVDAL
-575 YAVSGMYGLKRIAA
+575 YAVSRVYGHKTIAA
-589 SLNTT
+589 KLNTT
-594 TYININETISNGKLG
+594 TYININETISDGKLG
-609 VKILDF
+609 VKILDY
-615 EMDEAT
+615 EIDEAT

-635 HEVYFVCHK
+635 YEIYFVCRK
-644 PGIGKIQLRYYAGC
+644 PGVGKIKLRYYAGC
-658 PPEDRGPDMSGKI
+658 PKEERGPDMSGKI
-671 VTKEYLII
+671 VEKEYLII

>member
-1 MQCKKYVS
+1 
-9 MRTLYNL
+9 MRTLYNI

-29 VKDPE
+29 VKDPA
-34 FEPTPTSKPANKI
+34 FEPTPTSKPVNKI
-47 IGNADGAL
+47 IGNADVAV
-55 SGELIIYVDDATANA
+55 SGELIIYVDDATADA
-70 WHNASTPTRAGIVAM
+70 WHNASSPTRSGVAAL
-85 DAVAEELGVESV
+85 DVVAEELGVESV

-112 RGMHRWFVVEFAED
+112 RGMHRWFVVEFADD

-139 EEVERVEYAMEFVR
+139 EEVERVEYSKVFVR
-153 PEVNVVPVES
+153 PEVNVVPVNEVA
-163 HPATR
+163 ATR
-168 SESEPF
+168 SGSEPF

-188 GSSTIFST
+188 GSSEIFST

-246 GAEGVDDDGNGYV
+246 GTEGVDDDGNGYV
-259 DDIYGVNTIEQNGNI
+259 DDIYGINTVELNGNI
-274 SWNNRRYDS
+274 SWDNIRYDS
-283 EGNYTGDVGHGTH
+283 EGNYVGDVGHGTH

-320 GDGVRIMS
+320 GNGVRIMS

-333 ENTGVANERIA
+333 ENTGVADARIA

-350 ADMGAAILQCSWG
+350 ADMGAAILQNSWG
-363 QPVIWISDGG
+363 QPIVVINDAS
-373 YENNTGKIYIEAIK
+373 YERYNGKVLIDAIK
-387 YFVECSDNGVM
+387 YFVECSSNEVM

-406 AGNDGLNYTC
+406 AGNESLMYAC
-416 YPGAYNQFI
+416 YPGAYNEFI
-425 SVAAYAPD
+425 SVTAIAAD

-457 VDGVLNPNGAI
+457 VNGELNTYGAI

-477 DPYNNGKT
+477 DVYNNGKT
-485 FYGSDYAYMTGTSM
+485 YYGSDYAYMTGTSM
-499 ACPYVSGVAALAL
+499 ACPFVSGVAALAL

-526 LYDMICSSVSDIDH
+526 LYDIICSSVSDIDH

-575 YAVSGMYGLKRIAA
+575 YAVSDMQGLKRIAA

-594 TYININETISNGKLG
+594 TYININETISDGKLG
-609 VKILDF
+609 VKIIDF
-615 EMDEAT
+615 EIDEDT
-621 MKRLG
+621 QKRLG

-635 HEVYFVCHK
+635 YEIYFVCRK
-644 PGIGKIQLRYYAGC
+644 PGVGKIKLRYYAGC
-658 PPEDRGPDMSGKI
+658 PKEDRGPDMSGKI

>member
-1 MQCKKYVS
+1 
-9 MRTLYNL
+9 MRTKYYFL
-16 VFAVLCGVLVVSC
+16 VIGMLGLLGASC
-29 VKDPE
+29 VQDPE
-34 FEPTPTSKPANKI
+34 FEPTPTTKPANKI
-47 IGNADGAL
+47 IGNADVAV
-55 SGELIIYVDDATANA
+55 SGELIIYVDDATADA
-70 WHNASTPTRAGIVAM
+70 WHNASSPTRAGVVAF
-85 DAVAEELGVESV
+85 DAVAAELGVESV

-139 EEVERVEYAMEFVR
+139 KEVERVEYAMAFVR

-188 GSSTIFST
+188 GSSEIFST

-259 DDIYGVNTIEQNGNI
+259 DDIYGLNTIELNGNI

-328 VQIFQ
+328 VQMFQ
-333 ENTGVANERIA
+333 ESLGADNTRIA

-363 QPVIWISDGG
+363 QPVSWISDSG
-373 YENNTGKIYIEAIK
+373 YEKNTGKALIEAIK
-387 YFVECSDNGVM
+387 YFVECSDNEVM

-406 AGNDGLNYTC
+406 AGNEGLNYTS

-452 GDFEY
+452 GDYEY
-457 VDGVLNPNGAI
+457 VDGVLNPYGAI

-477 DPYNNGKT
+477 DVYNNGKT
-485 FYGSDYAYMTGTSM
+485 TYGSDYAYMTGTSM
-499 ACPYVSGVAALAL
+499 ACPFVSGVAALAL

-575 YAVSGMYGLKRIAA
+575 YAVSGMQGLKRIAA
-589 SLNTT
+589 SLNTS
-594 TYININETISNGKLG
+594 TYININETISDGKLG
-609 VKILDF
+609 IKILDF
-615 EMDEAT
+615 EIDEAT

-635 HEVYFVCHK
+635 HEIYFVCHK
-644 PGIGKIQLRYYAGC
+644 PGVGKIKLRYYAGC
-658 PPEDRGPDMSGKI
+658 PNDEYVPDMSGKI
-671 VTKEYLII
+671 VEKEYLII

>member
-1 MQCKKYVS
+1 
-9 MRTLYNL
+9 MRTLYNI

-29 VKDPE
+29 VKDSK
-34 FEPTPTSKPANKI
+34 FEPTPTTKPANKI
-47 IGNADGAL
+47 IGNADMAL

-70 WHNASTPTRAGIVAM
+70 WHNASSPTRAGVVAM

-139 EEVERVEYAMEFVR
+139 KEVERVEYAMAFVR

-188 GSSTIFST
+188 GSSEIFST

-259 DDIYGVNTIEQNGNI
+259 DDIYGLNTIEQNGNI
-274 SWNNRRYDS
+274 SWDNIRYDS
-283 EGNYTGDVGHGTH
+283 EGNYIGDVGHGTH

-328 VQIFQ
+328 VQIFK

-363 QPVIWISDGG
+363 QAVMWISDEG
-373 YENNTGKIYIEAIK
+373 YEANTGSIYIAAIK
-387 YFVECSDNGVM
+387 YFVECSDNEVM

-406 AGNDGLNYTC
+406 AGNESLMYAS
-416 YPGAYNQFI
+416 YPGAYNEFI
-425 SVAAYAPD
+425 SVTAIAAD

-439 TNYHYGCNIAAPG
+439 TNYHHGCNIAAPG
-452 GDFEY
+452 GDYEY
-457 VDGVLNPNGAI
+457 VNGELNPYGAI

-485 FYGSDYAYMTGTSM
+485 YYGSDYAYMTGTSM
-499 ACPYVSGVAALAL
+499 ACPFVSGVAALAL

-540 RLYGSKTVYT
+540 RIYGSKTVYT
-550 YSGKVSEIVL
+550 YSGKVSQIVL

-575 YAVSGMYGLKRIAA
+575 YAVSGMHGLKRVAA

-594 TYININETISNGKLG
+594 TYININETISDGKLG
-609 VKILDF
+609 IKILDY
-615 EMDEAT
+615 EMDKET
-621 MKRLG
+621 QKRLG
-626 IDKVGRFGE
+626 IDKVNRFGE
-635 HEVYFVCHK
+635 HEVYFVCRK
-644 PGIGKIQLRYYAGC
+644 PGIGKITLRYYAGC
-658 PPEDRGPDMSGKI
+658 PKEDRGPDMSGKLI
-671 VTKEYLII
+671 EKEYLII

>member
-1 MQCKKYVS
+1 
-9 MRTLYNL
+9 MRTLYNI

-29 VKDPE
+29 VQDPK
-34 FEPTPTSKPANKI
+34 FEPTPTTKPANKI
-47 IGNADGAL
+47 IGNADMAL

-70 WHNASTPTRAGIVAM
+70 WHNASSPTRAGVVAF
-85 DAVAEELGVESV
+85 DAVAAELGVESV

-139 EEVERVEYAMEFVR
+139 KEVERVEYAMAFVR

-163 HPATR
+163 LPATR

-188 GSSTIFST
+188 GSSEIFST

-259 DDIYGVNTIEQNGNI
+259 DDIYGLNTIEQNGNI
-274 SWNNRRYDS
+274 SWANIRYDS
-283 EGNYTGDVGHGTH
+283 EGNYIGDVGHGTH

-328 VQIFQ
+328 VQIFK

-363 QPVIWISDGG
+363 QAVLWISDGG
-373 YENNTGKIYIEAIK
+373 YEANTGSIYIAAIK
-387 YFVECSDNGVM
+387 YFVECSDNEVM

-406 AGNDGLNYTC
+406 AGNESLMFAS
-416 YPGAYNQFI
+416 YPGAYNEFI
-425 SVAAYAPD
+425 SVTAIAAD

-439 TNYHYGCNIAAPG
+439 TNYHHGCNIAAPG
-452 GDFEY
+452 GDYEY
-457 VDGVLNPNGAI
+457 VDGVLNPYGAI

-477 DPYNNGKT
+477 DVYNNGKT
-485 FYGSDYAYMTGTSM
+485 YYGSDYAYMTGTSM

-540 RLYGSKTVYT
+540 RLYGSKTFYT

-575 YAVSGMYGLKRIAA
+575 YAVSGMHGLKRVAA
-589 SLNTT
+589 SLNTS
-594 TYININETISNGKLG
+594 TYININETISDGKLG
-609 VKILDF
+609 VKILDY
-615 EMDEAT
+615 EMDET
-621 MKRLG
+621 TKKRLG
-626 IDKVGRFGE
+626 IDKVNRFGE
-635 HEVYFVCHK
+635 HEVYFVCRK
-644 PGIGKIQLRYYAGC
+644 PGIGKITLRYYAGC
-658 PPEDRGPDMSGKI
+658 PKEDRGPDMSGKLI
-671 VTKEYLII
+671 EKEYLII

>member
-1 MQCKKYVS
+1 
-9 MRTLYNL
+9 MRTLYNI
-16 VFAVLCGVLVVSC
+16 VFAVLCSALVVSC

-34 FEPTPTSKPANKI
+34 FESAPAEEPASKI
-47 IGNADGAL
+47 IGSADGAL
-55 SGELIIYVDDATANA
+55 SGELIIYVDDATADV
-70 WHNASTPTRAGIVAM
+70 WHNASSPTRAGVVAM
-85 DAVAEELGVESV
+85 DAVTAELGVESV
-97 RPVFNMAINADKKRE
+97 RPVFNMVINADKKRE
-112 RGMHRWFVVEFAED
+112 RGMHRWFVVEFADD

-168 SESEPF
+168 SDSEPF

-235 ANMWTNTAELN
+235 ANMWTNTTELN

-259 DDIYGVNTIEQNGNI
+259 DDIYGLNSIELNGNI
-274 SWNNRRYDS
+274 SWDNIRYDS
-283 EGNYTGDVGHGTH
+283 EGNYIGDVGHGTH

-328 VQIFQ
+328 VQMFQ
-333 ENTGVANERIA
+333 ESLGAGNTRIA

-363 QPVIWISDGG
+363 QPVMWISDSG
-373 YENNTGKIYIEAIK
+373 YEKNTGKVLIEAIK
-387 YFVECSDNGVM
+387 YFVECSDNVVM
-398 DGGVAIFA
+398 DGGVAIFS
-406 AGNDGLNYTC
+406 AGNEGLEFTC

-425 SVAAYAPD
+425 SVSAYAPD

-452 GDFEY
+452 GDYEY
-457 VDGVLNPNGAI
+457 VDGVLNPYGAI
-468 LSTVPSETP
+468 ISTVPSETP
-477 DPYNNGKT
+477 DVYNNGKT
-485 FYGSDYAYMTGTSM
+485 TYGTDYAYMTGTSM
-499 ACPYVSGVAALAL
+499 ACPFVSGVAALAL
-512 SSAVD
+512 SSAAD
-517 HGIRLTNDD
+517 HGIRLSIDD
-526 LYDMICSSVSDIDH
+526 LYDIICSSVNDINH

-550 YSGKVSEIVL
+550 YSGKESQIVL
-560 DDYRGKMGIGMVDAL
+560 DDYREKMGIGMVDAL
-575 YAVSGMYGLKRIAA
+575 YAVSRVYGHKTIAA
-589 SLNTT
+589 KLNTT
-594 TYININETISNGKLG
+594 TYININETISDGKLG

-615 EMDEAT
+615 EMNEAT

-635 HEVYFVCHK
+635 HEIYFVCRK
-644 PGIGKIQLRYYAGC
+644 PGVGKIKLRYYAGC
-658 PPEDRGPDMSGKI
+658 PKEERGPDMSGKI
-671 VTKEYLII
+671 VEKEYLII

>member
-1 MQCKKYVS
+1 
-9 MRTLYNL
+9 MRTKYYFL
-16 VFAVLCGVLVVSC
+16 VIGMLGLLGASC
-29 VKDPE
+29 VQDPE
-34 FEPTPTSKPANKI
+34 FEPTPIVEPANKI
-47 IGNADGAL
+47 IGNADVAV

-139 EEVERVEYAMEFVR
+139 KEVERVEYAMAFVR

-188 GSSTIFST
+188 GSSEIFST

-235 ANMWTNTAELN
+235 ANMWTNSAELN

-259 DDIYGVNTIEQNGNI
+259 DDIYGLNTIEQNGNI
-274 SWNNRRYDS
+274 SWDNIRYDS
-283 EGNYTGDVGHGTH
+283 EGNYIGDVGHGTH

-328 VQIFQ
+328 VQMFQ
-333 ENTGVANERIA
+333 ESLGADNTRIA

-363 QPVIWISDGG
+363 QPVSWISDSG
-373 YENNTGKIYIEAIK
+373 YEKNTGKVLIEAIK
-387 YFVECSDNGVM
+387 YFVECSDNEVM

-406 AGNDGLNYTC
+406 AGNEGLNYTS

-452 GDFEY
+452 GDYEY

-477 DPYNNGKT
+477 DVYNNGKT
-485 FYGSDYAYMTGTSM
+485 TYGSDYAYMTGTSM
-499 ACPYVSGVAALAL
+499 ACPFVSGVAALAL

-526 LYDMICSSVSDIDH
+526 LYDIICSSVNDINH

-575 YAVSGMYGLKRIAA
+575 YAVSRVYGLKTIAA
-589 SLNTT
+589 ELNTS
-594 TYININETISNGKLG
+594 TYININETISDGKLG
-609 VKILDF
+609 IKILNF
-615 EMDEAT
+615 EMDEDT
-621 MKRLG
+621 KKRLG

-635 HEVYFVCHK
+635 HEIYFVCRK
-644 PGIGKIQLRYYAGC
+644 PGIGKITLRYYAGC
-658 PPEDRGPDMSGKI
+658 PKDEYVPDMSGKI
-671 VTKEYLII
+671 VEKEYLII

>member
-1 MQCKKYVS
+1 M
-9 MRTLYNL
+9 
-16 VFAVLCGVLVVSC
+16 LCGVLVVSC
-29 VKDPE
+29 VKDPK
-34 FEPTPTSKPANKI
+34 FEPTPKVEPANKI
-47 IGNADGAL
+47 IGNADGAV

-70 WHNASTPTRAGIVAM
+70 WHNASSPTRAGVVAM
-85 DAVAEELGVESV
+85 DAVAAELGVESV

-112 RGMHRWFVVEFAED
+112 RGMHRWFVVEFADD

-139 EEVERVEYAMEFVR
+139 KEVERVEYAMAFVR

-163 HPATR
+163 LPATR
-168 SESEPF
+168 SDSEPF

-188 GSSTIFST
+188 GSSEIFST

-259 DDIYGVNTIEQNGNI
+259 DDIYGLNTIEQNGNI
-274 SWNNRRYDS
+274 SWDNIRYDS
-283 EGNYTGDVGHGTH
+283 EGNYIGDVGHGTH

-328 VQIFQ
+328 VQIFK

-363 QPVIWISDGG
+363 QAVLWISDGG
-373 YENNTGKIYIEAIK
+373 YEANTGSIYIAAIK
-387 YFVECSDNGVM
+387 YFVECSDNEVM

-406 AGNDGLNYTC
+406 AGNESLMFAS
-416 YPGAYNQFI
+416 YPGAYNEFI
-425 SVAAYAPD
+425 SVTAIAAD

-439 TNYHYGCNIAAPG
+439 TNYHHGCNIAAPG
-452 GDFEY
+452 GDYEY
-457 VDGVLNPNGAI
+457 VDGGLNPYGAI

-477 DPYNNGKT
+477 DVYNNGKT
-485 FYGSDYAYMTGTSM
+485 YYGSDYAYMTGTSM

-550 YSGKVSEIVL
+550 YSGKVSQIVL

-575 YAVSGMYGLKRIAA
+575 YAVSGMHGLKRVAA
-589 SLNTT
+589 SLNTS
-594 TYININETISNGKLG
+594 TYININETISDGKLG
-609 VKILDF
+609 IKILDF
-615 EMDEAT
+615 EMDET
-621 MKRLG
+621 TKKRLG
-626 IDKVGRFGE
+626 IDRVNRFGE
-635 HEVYFVCHK
+635 HEVYFVCRK
-644 PGIGKIQLRYYAGC
+644 PGIGKITLRYYAGC
-658 PPEDRGPDMSGKI
+658 PKEDRGPDMSGKLI
-671 VTKEYLII
+671 EKEYLII